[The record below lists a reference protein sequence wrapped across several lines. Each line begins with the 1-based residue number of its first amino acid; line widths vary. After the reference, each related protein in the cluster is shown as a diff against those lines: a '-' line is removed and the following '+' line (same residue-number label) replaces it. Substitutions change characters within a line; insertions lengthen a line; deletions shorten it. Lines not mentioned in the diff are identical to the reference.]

1 MKQEKLEWFIVTAV
15 FSLFILGAS
24 HVKNAYAVE
33 GIDDFVGKYACSFEN
48 KDHPFSPQVGIV
60 DFTIH
65 SDGSIVGIT
74 KAATK
79 APAPLNLINCAND
92 MGEIIAVNDNF
103 ITIETTGNS
112 CTGSDGVPIA
122 DFTFDLKSECFGVYK
137 KEHGYNELVCLD
149 LVDEKGPEGEEI
161 ESIDLTECKR
171 VNLVG
176 ENKNHSNH

>member
-1 MKQEKLEWFIVTAV
+1 MKQEKLESIMVAAV
-15 FSLFILGAS
+15 FSLFILGGF

-33 GIDDFVGKYACSFEN
+33 GIDDFVGEYACSFEN

-79 APAPLNLINCAND
+79 EPAPFNLINCAND
-92 MGEIIAVNDNF
+92 TGEIIAINDNF

-112 CTGSDGVPIA
+112 CTGSDGVPIS
-122 DFTFDLKSECFGVYK
+122 DFTFDLKSECFGAFK
-137 KEHGYNELVCLD
+137 GDHGYNELVCLD
-149 LVDEKGPEGEEI
+149 LVDEKGPAGEEI
-161 ESIDLTECKR
+161 ESIDITECKR

-176 ENKNHSNH
+176 GKKSHSGH